1 MQDFHQGLDTITKR
15 VLSLVEKKLTPVILI
30 DGRAASGKSSLAKEL
45 KNRLFKELEQAP
57 RVIHMDDLYPGWEG
71 LEAGSHY
78 LVRQIL
84 SPLAKG
90 EIAHWQ
96 IWNWEQSKRGNPA
109 EPGDGHREFEGGTPL
124 IVEGCGALS
133 RASSELADL
142 RIFLEADDQLRKQR
156 WQERDQGRFDDY
168 WAIWAAQ
175 EDVFYQQEKSES
187 LAEIRLTS

>member
-1 MQDFHQGLDTITKR
+1 
-15 VLSLVEKKLTPVILI
+15 
-30 DGRAASGKSSLAKEL
+30 
-45 KNRLFKELEQAP
+45 
-57 RVIHMDDLYPGWEG
+57 MDDLYPGWEG

-156 WQERDQGRFDDY
+156 WRERDHGRFDDY